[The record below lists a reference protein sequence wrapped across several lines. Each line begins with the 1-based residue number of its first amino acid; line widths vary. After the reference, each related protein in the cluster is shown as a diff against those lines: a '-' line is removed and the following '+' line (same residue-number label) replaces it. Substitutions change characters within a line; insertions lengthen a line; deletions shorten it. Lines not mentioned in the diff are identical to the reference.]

1 MKKYI
6 HQQYSAIYYD
16 NRPRYRY
23 WRVATTVAEGAVLT
37 IKCIPVQSCKLIIV
51 FFGGVEY
58 AISHPRAL

>member
-51 FFGGVEY
+51 FFGGVE
-58 AISHPRAL
+58 